1 MFSFCDVIL
10 HDKSII
16 RGGFL
21 HHKPENS
28 IYIFSRNP
36 VVNIALKT
44 EGSVTEIPCSQIQ
57 HIRFFSTVYLFE
69 RISAIPLLNV
79 EQRGYFVQELYRFM
93 RERGLVGIEH
103 LLERITMEEMMILLT
118 EVEHDKYVVVNGQ
131 VLRYIDDQTYPID
144 FKNPVCLSKLI
155 TFYMEAW
162 SNMEQK
168 AKSIEA
174 DLQEYRQ
181 VYYHMSYEDIMKLKS
196 DT

>member
-1 MFSFCDVIL
+1 
-10 HDKSII
+10 
-16 RGGFL
+16 
-21 HHKPENS
+21 
-28 IYIFSRNP
+28 
-36 VVNIALKT
+36 
-44 EGSVTEIPCSQIQ
+44 
-57 HIRFFSTVYLFE
+57 
-69 RISAIPLLNV
+69 
-79 EQRGYFVQELYRFM
+79 
-93 RERGLVGIEH
+93 
-103 LLERITMEEMMILLT
+103 MILLT

-196 DT
+196 DTQQTFENQEPK